1 MTELSIGLSFLAGLA
16 SFVSPCVFALVPV
29 YISYIS
35 GHITPTT
42 DEHKQTRSSHKWRA
56 FTHGLAFVSGF
67 SLVFVSLGA
76 AASTVGTILYNYRQT
91 LSQLGGITIL
101 FFGLHVLE
109 VIKIPWLYYD
119 TRPHHKRS
127 NTNQAAILSSFL
139 MGIFFS
145 AGWSPCVGP
154 VLGAMLTLALTSTGL
169 SVGVQMLVFYS
180 LGLAVPFLLSAVAI
194 DKIMPIYRQY
204 SKKLKYIQQVNG
216 IFLIVLGVLL
226 FTGSLSI
233 ITIQLSNMPA
243 LVDLQ
248 NLLDDAVINIWN
260 SLSS

>member
-1 MTELSIGLSFLAGLA
+1 MCIR
-16 SFVSPCVFALVPV
+16 
-29 YISYIS
+29 
-35 GHITPTT
+35 
-42 DEHKQTRSSHKWRA
+42 DR
-56 FTHGLAFVSGF
+56 
-67 SLVFVSLGA
+67 
-76 AASTVGTILYNYRQT
+76 
-91 LSQLGGITIL
+91 
-101 FFGLHVLE
+101 
-109 VIKIPWLYYD
+109 
-119 TRPHHKRS
+119 
-127 NTNQAAILSSFL
+127 
-139 MGIFFS
+139 
-145 AGWSPCVGP
+145 
-154 VLGAMLTLALTSTGL
+154 LGAMLTLALTSTGL

-243 LVDLQ
+243 LVDLE